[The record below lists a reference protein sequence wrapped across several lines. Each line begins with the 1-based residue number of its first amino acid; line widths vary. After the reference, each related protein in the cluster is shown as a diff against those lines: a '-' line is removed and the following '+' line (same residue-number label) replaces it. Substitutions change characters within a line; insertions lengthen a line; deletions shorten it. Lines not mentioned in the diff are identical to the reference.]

1 MQPRVSRM
9 SGGGSRSIPVDYRW
23 GLACL
28 VAVMAGCAGG
38 ASAEAEDEQLA
49 SSEAVQAEDRREV
62 PPEVTDHTVH
72 EVEGDPVRPT
82 VDVAIEYDGMQG
94 IDREG
99 IQTRV
104 SQQTIRCYRAAL
116 RGSRGLEGA
125 MVYEVVVMRSGFV
138 VGSDV
143 MSTAINHQEMRTC
156 VERSFERLRFNVDQQ
171 NRPVYRLMV
180 RLNFTRE
187 TVLPENA
194 PVGGDDDST

>member
-1 MQPRVSRM
+1 M
-9 SGGGSRSIPVDYRW
+9 SVLMERALVFVWVI
-23 GLACL
+23 GLIS
-28 VAVMAGCAGG
+28 GCAGG
-38 ASAEAEDEQLA
+38 TSAEAEDEQLA
-49 SSEAVQAEDRREV
+49 SSGAVQAEDQREV

-72 EVEGDPVRPT
+72 DVEGDPVRPT

-99 IQTRV
+99 VQTRV

-116 RGSRGLEGA
+116 QGSRGLEGA

-143 MSTAINHQEMRTC
+143 MSTAINHREMRTC

-180 RLNFTRE
+180 RLDFTRE
-187 TVLPENA
+187 TVLPEDA
-194 PVGGDDDST
+194 PVGGDDDSK